1 MTLRALYDVNMLIAL
16 FDPLHVRHAAAH
28 AWHGANG
35 HHGWASCPLTQNGLM
50 RIMSQPRYA
59 SPQPLASM
67 LQVVRQFSGD
77 VAHSFWPDDL
87 SLAASGILAPEIA
100 LTSGMLT
107 DLYLLALAI
116 KHKGRL
122 VTLDSK
128 IALRAVVGATAAH
141 RITL

>member
-1 MTLRALYDVNMLIAL
+1 MTRCALYDVNMLIAL
-16 FDPLHVRHAAAH
+16 FDPLHARHATAH

-35 HHGWASCPLTQNGLM
+35 QHGWASCPLTQNGLM

-67 LQVVRQFSGD
+67 LHVVRQFSGD
-77 VAHSFWPDDL
+77 AAHTFWPDDL
-87 SLAASGILAPEIA
+87 CLAATGTLSTEFA

-116 KHKGRL
+116 KHEGRL

-128 IALRAVVGATAAH
+128 IALCTVIGATEAH
-141 RITL
+141 LVKL

>member
-16 FDPLHVRHAAAH
+16 FDPLHARHVTAH

-35 HHGWASCPLTQNGLM
+35 QHGWASCPLTQNGLM

-67 LQVVRQFSGD
+67 IHVVRQFSGD
-77 VAHSFWPDDL
+77 AAHSFWPDDL
-87 SLAASGILAPEIA
+87 SLAASGILAPEFV

-116 KHKGRL
+116 KHQGRL

-128 IALRAVVGATAAH
+128 IALSAVNGATAAH
-141 RITL
+141 LIKL

>member
-1 MTLRALYDVNMLIAL
+1 MIPRALYDVNMLIAL
-16 FDPLHVRHAAAH
+16 FDPLHARHASAH

-67 LQVVRQFSGD
+67 LHVVSEFSGD
-77 VAHSFWPDDL
+77 AAHTFWPDDV
-87 SLAASGILAPEIA
+87 SLAAGGILAPQFA
-100 LTSGMLT
+100 LTSSMLT
-107 DLYLLALAI
+107 DVYLLALAI
-116 KHKGRL
+116 RHEGRL

-128 IALRAVVGATAAH
+128 IARGAVIGATAMH
-141 RITL
+141 LVIL